1 MNSMRAT
8 TTTRRMRRTAALA
21 TAAVVLGAAPA
32 FAHVGLPGHEHGGLA
47 AGLAH
52 PLSGL
57 DHLLAML
64 SVGVWSALASK
75 GRTGRV
81 WIAPAAFVFAM
92 LLGALAGNA
101 GIALPL
107 VETGI
112 AVSVVVLGLM
122 IAARVELPV
131 LVGAGLVALFAIY
144 HGHAHGA
151 EATGAIAAYMAGF
164 ALTTAMLHVTGIGV
178 GLLLTRTRLTATIVG
193 GLVAAIGAGL
203 LAG

>member
-1 MNSMRAT
+1 MNSMSASKT
-8 TTTRRMRRTAALA
+8 IQRMRRIAGLAA
-21 TAAVVLGAAPA
+21 AAVVVGAAPA
-32 FAHVGLPGHEHGGLA
+32 LAHVGLPGHEHGGFA

-52 PLSGL
+52 PVSGL

-64 SVGVWSALASK
+64 SVGIWSALATRGGA
-75 GRTGRV
+75 GRL
-81 WIAPAAFVFAM
+81 WLAPAAFVFAM
-92 LLGALAGNA
+92 LLGAVAGHA

-122 IAARVELPV
+122 IAARVELPA

-164 ALTTAMLHVTGIGV
+164 ALTTAMLHVTGIGL
-178 GLLLTRTRLTATIVG
+178 GLLLTRTRLTAAVVG
-193 GLVAAIGAGL
+193 GLVAAVGAGL